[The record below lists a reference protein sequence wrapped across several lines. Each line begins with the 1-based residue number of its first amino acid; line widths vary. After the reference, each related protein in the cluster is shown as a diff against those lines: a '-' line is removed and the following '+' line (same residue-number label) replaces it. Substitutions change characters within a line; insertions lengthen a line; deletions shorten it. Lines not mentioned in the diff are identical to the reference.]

1 MDLRRLQIFCA
12 IFEEASVSLAAR
24 RLSLSQPTVSEHLR
38 CLEQELGVVLFDR
51 LSRQLRPTRAGSH
64 LYEQA
69 RQLGDLER
77 SIAASLSRFLGKLEG
92 RLHLGASSVPGEYLL
107 PAVIGRFHERHPGVS
122 LSLLI
127 KDTRSVLE
135 DLAAGV
141 VDIGFV
147 GARPPACPFETRQFG
162 SDRLVVAVPTKLP
175 WDDLRS
181 VSLAELA
188 ALPLLL
194 RTPGSGTRTSFEAL
208 LAEHELSTA
217 DLHLVAELGSAG
229 AIKEAIKAGVGY
241 SVVSD
246 RSLESECAAGVIR
259 VVDWRDVAPPSR
271 EFFAV
276 TDSRRQASPVAE
288 EFLALLEPR

>member
-1 MDLRRLQIFCA
+1 MDLRRLQIFCV
-12 IFEEASVSLAAR
+12 IYEEASVSLAAR
-24 RLSLSQPTVSEHLR
+24 RLALAQPTVSEHLR
-38 CLEQELGVVLFDR
+38 SLEQELGVVLFDR
-51 LSRQLRPTRAGSH
+51 LSRQLRPTRVGTH

-77 SIAASLSRFLGKLEG
+77 SISASLSRFLGKLEG

-107 PAVIGRFHERHPGVS
+107 PAVLGRFHERHPGVS

-127 KDTRSVLE
+127 KDTRTVLE

-141 VDIGFV
+141 IDIGFV

-162 SDRLVVAVPTKLP
+162 TDRLVVAVPTKPP
-175 WDDLRS
+175 WDELQT
-181 VSLAELA
+181 VSLAELT

-194 RTPGSGTRTSFEAL
+194 RTPGSGTRTTFEAF
-208 LAEHELSTA
+208 LAEHEISSV
-217 DLHLVAELGSAG
+217 DLRVIAELGSAG
-229 AIKEAIKAGVGY
+229 AIKEAIKAGVGC

-246 RSLESECAAGVIR
+246 RSIETDGAAGVIR
-259 VVDWRDVAPPSR
+259 VVPWREVAAPSR

-276 TDSRRQASPVAE
+276 TDSRRQASPVVE